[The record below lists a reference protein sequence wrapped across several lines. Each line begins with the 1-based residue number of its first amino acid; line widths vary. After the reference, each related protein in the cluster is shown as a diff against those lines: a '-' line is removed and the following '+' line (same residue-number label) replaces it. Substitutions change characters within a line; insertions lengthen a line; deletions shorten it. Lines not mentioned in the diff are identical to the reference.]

1 MYKKLKYYAIQ
12 GKPLKVL
19 RSTYSRIRTCVKSSG
34 CMSQSFENNVG
45 LLQGEVLSQMK
56 IVFKTVSFKQSK
68 INPKSIIG
76 QNRKKKYLSIRHD
89 KSTM

>member
-1 MYKKLKYYAIQ
+1 
-12 GKPLKVL
+12 
-19 RSTYSRIRTCVKSSG
+19 
-34 CMSQSFENNVG
+34 MSQSFENNVG

-89 KSTM
+89 KSNSIDISIKRNKNYSRSL

>member
-1 MYKKLKYYAIQ
+1 
-12 GKPLKVL
+12 
-19 RSTYSRIRTCVKSSG
+19 
-34 CMSQSFENNVG
+34 MSQSFENNVG

-76 QNRKKKYLSIRHD
+76 QNRKKNIYQSVMIKLIQSIFQ
-89 KSTM
+89 